1 MINFRKTTLA
11 VCLLIPG
18 LALADINPGD
28 MLGHSGPDVRATLE
42 GMGYTVTEIE
52 VEDDEIEVE
61 AMFDGRAFE
70 IEVSPKT
77 GMVLEAKLDDDHDD
91 SDSDDD

>member
-42 GMGYTVTEIE
+42 GRPM
-52 VEDDEIEVE
+52 
-61 AMFDGRAFE
+61 
-70 IEVSPKT
+70 S
-77 GMVLEAKLDDDHDD
+77 KLR
-91 SDSDDD
+91 SR